1 MLSRIFTILLILLV
15 ASCKNVNN
23 EVPQSD
29 EFRINTAHLDALYEE
44 IILSDDTVGIIH
56 IYSEY
61 PDYEWV
67 GDDDE
72 GIACV
77 DDVARAAIFY
87 LKHYKSNDN
96 TESLRK
102 AKNLIEFLLYMQSE
116 NGFFYN
122 FIFED
127 YSINK
132 THKNSINESNWWSW
146 RALWALTESMQYFE
160 DFDTNFESKI
170 LNSITATINAY
181 KNQRSFSNTFTTID
195 GIKLPNW
202 LPQGYASDRAA
213 LIILG
218 LTNYHNHT
226 SDSTV
231 IPYLNKL
238 CDGILM
244 MQKGDSLQSP
254 FYAFLSW
261 QNIWHAYG
269 NSQSYALLKTSSVLK
284 RNDIKQ
290 AALNEINYF
299 YDYLIK
305 ESYLNNFKLTKENNS
320 YTYLTKQKLPQIAYD
335 IRPMVFAC
343 LEAFNLT
350 KDTLHAVKASELA
363 GWFIG
368 SNIAKKQMYNP
379 SNGITFDGII
389 SEDEVNLN
397 SGAESTIEALLSLL
411 AIEQNTISK
420 NSLTKYFVQNSN

>member
-1 MLSRIFTILLILLV
+1 MLLRIFTLSLILLIS
-15 ASCKNVNN
+15 SCKNVNN
-23 EVPQSD
+23 DVTPQFNFS
-29 EFRINTAHLDALYEE
+29 INTAHLDALYQQ

-87 LKHYKSNDN
+87 LNHYKANVN
-96 TESLRK
+96 NESFRK
-102 AKNLIEFLLYMQSE
+102 AQNLIEFLLYMQSE

-122 FIFED
+122 FILDD
-127 YSINK
+127 YTINK
-132 THKNSINESNWWSW
+132 SHKNSVNESNWWSW
-146 RALWALTESMQYFE
+146 RALWALTESMKYFD
-160 DFDTNFESKI
+160 DFDNNFKNEI
-170 LNSITATINAY
+170 INSITAAINAY
-181 KNQRSFSNTFTTID
+181 KNQSSFSKSFTFID

-202 LPQGYASDRAA
+202 LPQGYAGDRAA

-218 LTNYHNHT
+218 LTNYYNHT

-231 IPYLNKL
+231 IPYLNIL

-244 MQKGDSLQSP
+244 MQKGDSLQTP

-269 NSQSYALLKTSSVLK
+269 NSQSYALLKVSLILERDDLK
-284 RNDIKQ
+284 VS
-290 AALNEINYF
+290 ALNEINYF
-299 YDYLIK
+299 YDYLIGEQFLK
-305 ESYLNNFKLTKENNS
+305 EFKLSKENNS
-320 YTYLTKQKLPQIAYD
+320 FTFLEKQKLPQIAYN

-350 KDTLHAVKASELA
+350 KDTVYAVKAGQLA
-363 GWFIG
+363 RWFLG
-368 SNIAKKQMYNP
+368 SNIANKPMYNP

-389 SEDEVNLN
+389 SEDEVNMN
-397 SGAESTIEALLSLL
+397 SGAESTIELLNKILFL
-411 AIEQNTISK
+411 KII
-420 NSLTKYFVQNSN
+420 Y